1 MAYSRNV
8 ETVPMTLVEMPEFIL
23 RSKDLFSSAELNALQ
38 VHIGTHPDSGDL
50 MPGTGGVRKL
60 RWALEGKGKR
70 GGARIIYYFHSGAVP
85 IFLLTVFSKNEK
97 VDLSKAEKN
106 QLRKLIPFS
115 LRVIKNTREYHGR
128 ENQKQS
134 ER

>member
-8 ETVPMTLVEMPEFIL
+8 KTVPMTLVEMPEFIA
-23 RSKDLFSSAELNALQ
+23 RSKDLFSSEELIALQ
-38 VHIGTHPDSGDL
+38 VHVGTYPESGDL

-70 GGARIIYYFHSGAVP
+70 GGARIIYYFHSGALP

-97 VDLSKAEKN
+97 VDLSKSEKN
-106 QLRKLIPFS
+106 ELRKLIPT
-115 LRVIKNTREYHGR
+115 LV
-128 ENQKQS
+128 QS
-134 ER
+134 YQQRKRAPWPRKSKGK